1 MESNLCSF
9 LLQKTHSCSLLS
21 PHQVRVT
28 MEPCSE
34 EQGAPPKNS
43 HINQLG
49 QEARCAPS
57 FPSAEYSV
65 SHTIYIT
72 AFQWPPC
79 WLARWDRHS
88 RSLIPLTNLI
98 RTIRFHLA
106 QRSTMLRR
114 TGKVSP
120 FLPTGQCNLWHILPQ
135 AASTNALGKRPGL
148 L

>member
-9 LLQKTHSCSLLS
+9 LLHKTHSCSLLS

-28 MEPCSE
+28 MEPCLE

-88 RSLIPLTNLI
+88 WSLIPLTNLI

-106 QRSTMLRR
+106 QRSKSVLFCPLANAICGSPAYSA
-114 TGKVSP
+114 TGSKYKCPWEKAGFVV
-120 FLPTGQCNLWHILPQ
+120 
-135 AASTNALGKRPGL
+135 R
-148 L
+148 